1 MNNYY
6 NLENIEAGVDECAR
20 GVLFG
25 RIYGAAV
32 VYPKEGISHELESL
46 INDSKK
52 INSKNREL
60 LYDFIKENVIDYAIS
75 WIDADEVD
83 EKGIQYANYK
93 VFHDS
98 LDKLNIRPNHILV
111 DGNRFKEY
119 IYKEEVIYHTCII
132 KGDSKYKSIA
142 CASILA
148 KVEHD
153 RYIRNLV
160 NEQIDLVKYDL
171 LNNMGYGTKKHIQ
184 AISNFGYTNY
194 HRKSYKIKKLD
205 YDTLSKAGSL
215 SAKI

>member
-1 MNNYY
+1 MMSYFNN
-6 NLENIEAGVDECAR
+6 ENVEAGVDECAR

-32 VYPKEGISHELESL
+32 IYPKEGIDNDLQNL

-52 INSKNREL
+52 INAKNREI

-75 WIDADEVD
+75 WVDADEVD
-83 EKGIQYANYK
+83 DKGIQYANYK

-98 LDKLNIRPNHILV
+98 LNKLSIRPDHVLV

-119 IYKEEVIYHTCII
+119 KYEEQIIPHTCII
-132 KGDSKYKSIA
+132 KGDSKFYSIA

-160 NEQIDLVKYDL
+160 NEQMELAKYDL
-171 LNNMGYGTKKHIQ
+171 LNNMGYGTKNHIK
-184 AISNFGYTNY
+184 AISEHGYSDY
-194 HRKSYKIKKLD
+194 HRKSYKIK
-205 YDTLSKAGSL
+205 SL
-215 SAKI
+215 EM

>member
-1 MNNYY
+1 MMYY
-6 NLENIEAGVDECAR
+6 FNDENIEAGVDECAR

-32 VYPKEGISHELESL
+32 IYPKDGIDHPLQDL

-52 INSKNREL
+52 INAKNREIL
-60 LYDFIKENVIDYAIS
+60 FDFIKDNVIDYAIS
-75 WIDADEVD
+75 WVDADEVD
-83 EKGIQYANYK
+83 DKGIQHANYK

-98 LDKLNIRPNHILV
+98 LNKLSVRPNHILV

-119 IYKEEVIYHTCII
+119 EYQEEIVPHTCII
-132 KGDSKYKSIA
+132 KGDSKFYSIA

-160 NEQIDLVKYDL
+160 NEQIELAKYDL
-171 LNNMGYGTKKHIQ
+171 LNNMGYGTKNHIK
-184 AISNFGYTNY
+184 AISEHGYTDY
-194 HRKSYKIKKLD
+194 HRKSYKIK
-205 YDTLSKAGSL
+205 SL
-215 SAKI
+215 QI